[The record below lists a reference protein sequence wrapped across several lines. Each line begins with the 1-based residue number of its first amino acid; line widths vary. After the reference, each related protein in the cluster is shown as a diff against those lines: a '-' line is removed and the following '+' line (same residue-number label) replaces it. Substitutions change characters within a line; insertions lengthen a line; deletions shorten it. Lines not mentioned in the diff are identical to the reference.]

1 MITVRFF
8 ASLREQLA
16 VSQLRLDD
24 VPASAGAL
32 RRQLMQRGTRWEYAL
47 ADREVLVAVNQVVR
61 DDSCPLLAGDEVA
74 FFPPVT
80 GG

>member
-1 MITVRFF
+1 MISVRFF

-16 VSQLRLDD
+16 VSQMDMD
-24 VPASAGAL
+24 ETPANAGAL
-32 RRQLMQRGTRWEYAL
+32 RQLLMQRGERWAHAL

-61 DDSCPLLAGDEVA
+61 DDGCPLQAGDEVA